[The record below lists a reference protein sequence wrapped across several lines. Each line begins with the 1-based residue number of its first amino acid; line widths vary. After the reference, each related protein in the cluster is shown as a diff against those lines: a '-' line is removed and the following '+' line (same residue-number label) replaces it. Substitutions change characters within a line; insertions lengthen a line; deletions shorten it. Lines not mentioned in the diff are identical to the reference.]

1 MNDSG
6 DDRCDCYYRPG
17 NSGTNVYGRTQ
28 IRPYPCNE
36 QSRNSV
42 RHSWLK
48 GVHWVKNS
56 RISTNNGHRLQLL
69 DGATFVVSCPALPC
83 PWSLGLIPIAG
94 WQPQTGHESHDTQS
108 RTKMFNNLI
117 IIKDS
122 FTPLRAEISSE
133 ADKSGR
139 EGTPANNQLKGV
151 FKSRTRQRPP
161 RGGADFLSG
170 RERNVIQSSTS
181 RSLEVRKKV
190 PSSHL
195 EKIQSFTD
203 ISKNSPFAAFFSS
216 PACHGNE

>member
-1 MNDSG
+1 M
-6 DDRCDCYYRPG
+6 
-17 NSGTNVYGRTQ
+17 
-28 IRPYPCNE
+28 
-36 QSRNSV
+36 
-42 RHSWLK
+42 
-48 GVHWVKNS
+48 
-56 RISTNNGHRLQLL
+56 L

-122 FTPLRAEISSE
+122 FTPLRAEISSG